1 MISYRLFSLLIFC
14 FFTCSESRA
23 GYTLADLEVLSLEK
37 NYKEF
42 FAHALDVRPSER
54 QEKWKEMVSQMA
66 DGNARQILS
75 SSVVQKENFVSI
87 ETLFS
92 WPALK
97 SDDLFKAH
105 RQEIGLRFLTKCLK
119 DEAPCWGELQAFWEV
134 DKKDPDV
141 AFKLAKLTTNL
152 TESPIKTW
160 TFLDVALKSPLS
172 EFYCKEEFVLTS
184 VWEKL
189 EIDYIRLGPQG
200 NFLKK
205 IDQTVHPDCLISLN
219 LWAKKLLYK
228 PNKVLDRELAY
239 QILDTQ
245 GKGEETIKDF
255 FYTVYLLENPSKG
268 ELFNYAWNRLT
279 DLGKSVKRRDEVI
292 KKIKTLDPL
301 PDSLFSSLDEAK
313 KNAILAQFKT
323 KFPEYLN
330 YYTDQCLLF
339 YGGKKSFPQGNP
351 TIKCQN
357 LMESDVAIDLLGKET
372 VDSFHQVRS
381 L

>member
-1 MISYRLFSLLIFC
+1 MISYRFFSLLIFC
-14 FFTCSESRA
+14 FFTCTASWA
-23 GYTLADLEVLSLEK
+23 DYTLADLEVLSLEK

-54 QEKWKEMVSQMA
+54 QDKWKEMVSQMA

-75 SSVVQKENFVSI
+75 SSVVQKENFASI
-87 ETLFS
+87 ETLYS

-105 RQEIGLRFLTKCLK
+105 RQEIGLRFLSKCLK
-119 DEAPCWGELQAFWEV
+119 DETPCWGELQAFWEV

-141 AFKLAKLTTNL
+141 AFKLAKLTSSL

-172 EFYCKEEFVLTS
+172 EFYCKEDFVLTS

-219 LWAKKLLYK
+219 LWAKNLLYK

-239 QILDTQ
+239 QILDAQ
-245 GKGEETIKDF
+245 GKGEDTIKDF

-330 YYTDQCLLF
+330 YYADQCLLF

-357 LMESDVAIDLLGKET
+357 LMESDGAIGILGKET
-372 VDSFHQVRS
+372 VDSFHQARS